1 MHAIRP
7 CPAPTP
13 RRRVLLPASRAGVCA
28 GALALLPALGLA
40 AGPPIKLNAPMTEGG
55 DVSFPII
62 SPDGRTVVYAADQD
76 VDGRT
81 ELYSVPIAG
90 GSTPI
95 KLNPPLGGNG
105 VFSVLT
111 RITSDSAAA
120 VFRANGELFSAPI
133 GGGTP
138 VRLNRTLPAGGFVFS
153 FELSPDGGTVV
164 YNADQDTD
172 NVREIYSV
180 PVEGGSVT
188 RLNAPMTAGG
198 NSVGSGHFSPDSSTV
213 IYRADQD
220 TDEVFELYS
229 VPTGGGSVTKLNPP
243 LPSSDDVGDE
253 NFEFSPDGSTVVF
266 AVTEGTQGRRAL
278 YSVPAQGGPA
288 TRLTPPLVDGGRI
301 NFFNFDRYRMVSPDG
316 SRVVYTADQDTDEQ
330 VELYSVPIEGGTVTR
345 LNPPLLPGQ
354 VVDSLLEI
362 SADGS
367 TVVYRTFSET
377 EPSELFSVPTAGGP
391 ATRLNA
397 PLPST
402 DEVLSFQLS
411 HDGSFVVYT
420 TFPRDAV
427 EPSPSKASVA
437 PKGISSPPNGLFS
450 VSIDGGPVQ
459 TLATGFAEGS
469 GLIDFSISPDNQS
482 VIYTADQDTPGTVE
496 LYSVPRLGGVAEKLN
511 APVVT
516 GGNIF
521 SFEIA
526 PDSNSV
532 VYRGDQDTDEVF
544 EIYSVNNVGVPRP
557 AQIFADGFE

>member
-7 CPAPTP
+7 CPASTP
-13 RRRVLLPASRAGVCA
+13 RRRVLLPASRAGICA
-28 GALALLPALGLA
+28 GALALLPVLGFA
-40 AGPPIKLNAPMTEGG
+40 ADPPIKLNAPMTEGG
-55 DVSFPII
+55 DASFPII
-62 SPDGRTVVYAADQD
+62 SPDGRTVVYAADQE

-81 ELYSVPIAG
+81 ELYSVPIGG

-111 RITSDSAAA
+111 RITSDSTAA
-120 VFRANGELFSAPI
+120 VFRANGELFSTPI
-133 GGGTP
+133 DGGTS
-138 VRLNRTLPAGGFVFS
+138 VRLSRTLPAGGIVFS
-153 FELSPDGGTVV
+153 FRMSSDGSTVV

-172 NVREIYSV
+172 NVREVYSV
-180 PVEGGSVT
+180 PVAGGTVT
-188 RLNAPMTAGG
+188 RLNAPMTPGG
-198 NSVGSGHFSPDSSTV
+198 NSFSSGRISPDGSTV

-220 TDEVFELYS
+220 VDEVFELYS
-229 VPTGGGSVTKLNPP
+229 VPIGGGSVTKLNPP
-243 LPSSDDVGDE
+243 LPSGADVGDE
-253 NFEFSPDGSTVVF
+253 DFEFSPDGSIVVF

-288 TRLTPPLVDGGRI
+288 TRLTPPLVEGGRI
-301 NFFNFDRYRMVSPDG
+301 NFISFDRFRMISPDG
-316 SRVVYTADQDTDEQ
+316 SRVVYGADQDTDQ
-330 VELYSVPIEGGTVTR
+330 QFELFSVPIEGGTVTR
-345 LNPPLLPGQ
+345 LNPPLMPGQ
-354 VVDSLLEI
+354 GVDSLYEF

-367 TVVYRTFSET
+367 TVVYQAFSAT
-377 EPSELFSVPTAGGP
+377 EPNEVFSVPTAGGP

-411 HDGSFVVYT
+411 HDGNFVVYT
-420 TFPRDAV
+420 TFPRDSLA
-427 EPSPSKASVA
+427 PNPNKASAA

-469 GLIDFSISPDNQS
+469 GLNDFSVSPDNQS
-482 VIYTADQDTPGTVE
+482 VIYTADQDTPGTSE
-496 LYSVPRLGGVAEKLN
+496 LYRVSRLGGPAETLN
-511 APVVT
+511 APVVS

-526 PDSNSV
+526 PDSNTV

-544 EIYSVNNVGVPRP
+544 EIYSVSLIGVPRLE
-557 AQIFADGFE
+557 QIFANGFE

>member
-1 MHAIRP
+1 MHAIHP
-7 CPAPTP
+7 KPASMP
-13 RRRVLLPASRAGVCA
+13 RRLVLAPATWVGLCA

-40 AGPPIKLNAPMTEGG
+40 ADPPIKLNAPLTEGG

-76 VDGRT
+76 TDGRT
-81 ELYSVPIAG
+81 EQYSVPIGG

-95 KLNPPLGGNG
+95 KLNPPVGGSG
-105 VFSVLT
+105 IFSVLT
-111 RITSDSAAA
+111 RITADSAAA
-120 VFRANGELFSAPI
+120 VFRANGNLFSAPI
-133 GGGTP
+133 EGGTP
-138 VRLNRTLPAGGFVFS
+138 IRLNRTLPAGGIVFS
-153 FELSPDGGTVV
+153 FQLSPDGSTVV

-172 NVREIYSV
+172 DVREVYSV
-180 PVEGGSVT
+180 PVAGGTVT

-198 NSVGSGHFSPDSSTV
+198 NSFSAGRISPDGSTV

-229 VPTGGGSVTKLNPP
+229 VPIGGGSVTKLNPP
-243 LPSSDDVGDE
+243 LPSGADVGDE

-266 AVTEGTQGRRAL
+266 AVTEGSLGRRAL

-301 NFFNFDRYRMVSPDG
+301 NFLGFDRYRMISPDG

-354 VVDSLLEI
+354 VVDSLHEI

-367 TVVYRTFSET
+367 TVVYQTFSDS
-377 EPSELFSVPTAGGP
+377 EPSEVFSVPTVGGP
-391 ATRLNA
+391 VTKLNA

-411 HDGSFVVYT
+411 HDGRFVVYT
-420 TFPRDAV
+420 TLPRDAIP
-427 EPSPSKASVA
+427 PSPSKASA
-437 PKGISSPPNGLFS
+437 PPKGDSTPPNGLFS
-450 VSIDGGPVQ
+450 APIKGGPVQ

-469 GLIDFSISPDNQS
+469 GLSDFSISPDNQL

-496 LYSVPRLGGVAEKLN
+496 LYRIPILGGVAEKLN
-511 APVVT
+511 TPVVS
-516 GGNIF
+516 GGDIF
-521 SFEIA
+521 SFEFA
-526 PDSNSV
+526 PDSNTV

-544 EIYSVNNVGVPRP
+544 ELFSVTQVAAPP
-557 AQIFADGFE
+557 AAQIFENGFE

>member
-1 MHAIRP
+1 MHAIHP
-7 CPAPTP
+7 NPASMP
-13 RRRVLLPASRAGVCA
+13 RRLVLARASRVGLCVAALGLLPAI
-28 GALALLPALGLA
+28 GLA
-40 AGPPIKLNAPMTEGG
+40 ADPPIKLNGPLTEGG

-62 SPDGRTVVYAADQD
+62 SPDGRRVVYAADQD
-76 VDGRT
+76 IDGRT
-81 ELYSVPIAG
+81 EQYSVPIDG

-95 KLNPPLGGNG
+95 KLNPPVGGSG

-111 RITSDSAAA
+111 RITADSTAA
-120 VFRANGELFSAPI
+120 VFRANGNLFSAPI
-133 GGGTP
+133 NGGTP
-138 VRLNRTLPAGGFVFS
+138 VRLNRPLPAGGIVFS
-153 FELSPDGGTVV
+153 FQLSPDGSTVV

-180 PVEGGSVT
+180 PVAGGTVT
-188 RLNAPMTAGG
+188 RLNASMTAGG
-198 NSVGSGHFSPDSSTV
+198 NSFSSGRISPDGGTV

-229 VPTGGGSVTKLNPP
+229 VPISGGSVTKLNPP
-243 LPSSDDVGDE
+243 LPSGADVGDE

-266 AVTEGTQGRRAL
+266 AVTEGTLGRRAL

-301 NFFNFDRYRMVSPDG
+301 NFLGFDRYRMISPDG

-345 LNPPLLPGQ
+345 LNTPLLPGQ
-354 VVDSLLEI
+354 VVDSLHEI

-367 TVVYRTFSET
+367 TVVYQTFSES
-377 EPSELFSVPTAGGP
+377 EPSEVFSVPTVGGP
-391 ATRLNA
+391 VTRLNA

-402 DEVLSFQLS
+402 DEVLSFHVS

-420 TFPRDAV
+420 TFPRDAIP
-427 EPSPSKASVA
+427 PSPSKASA
-437 PKGISSPPNGLFS
+437 SPKGDSSPPNGLFS
-450 VSIDGGPVQ
+450 APIDGGPVQ

-469 GLIDFSISPDNQS
+469 GLNDFSISADNQS
-482 VIYTADQDTPGTVE
+482 VIYTADQDTPGTSE
-496 LYSVPRLGGVAEKLN
+496 LYRIPALGGVAEKLN
-511 APVVT
+511 APVVS

-526 PDSNSV
+526 RDSNTV
-532 VYRGDQDTDEVF
+532 VYRGDQDTDDVF
-544 EIYSVNNVGVPRP
+544 ELFSVTNVGAPQP
-557 AQIFADGFE
+557 GTIFENGFE

>member
-1 MHAIRP
+1 MHAIHRRP
-7 CPAPTP
+7 ASMP
-13 RRRVLLPASRAGVCA
+13 RRHVLARTSRVGLCVA
-28 GALALLPALGLA
+28 ALALLPTLSLA
-40 AGPPIKLNAPMTEGG
+40 ADPPIKLNAPLTEGG

-62 SPDGRTVVYAADQD
+62 SPDGSTVVYAADQEI
-76 VDGRT
+76 DGRT
-81 ELYSVPIAG
+81 EQYSVPIGG

-95 KLNPPLGGNG
+95 KLNPPVGGSG

-111 RITSDSAAA
+111 RITADSTAA
-120 VFRANGELFSAPI
+120 VFRANGNLFSAPI
-133 GGGTP
+133 NGGTP
-138 VRLNRTLPAGGFVFS
+138 VRLNRPLPAGGIVFS
-153 FELSPDGGTVV
+153 FQLSPDGSTVV

-180 PVEGGSVT
+180 PVAGGTVT
-188 RLNAPMTAGG
+188 RLNASMTAGG
-198 NSVGSGHFSPDSSTV
+198 NSFSSGRISPDGGTV

-229 VPTGGGSVTKLNPP
+229 VPISGGSVTKLNPP
-243 LPSSDDVGDE
+243 LPSGADVGDE

-266 AVTEGTQGRRAL
+266 AVTEGTLGRRAL

-301 NFFNFDRYRMVSPDG
+301 NFLGFDRYRMISPEG
-316 SRVVYTADQDTDEQ
+316 SRVVYTADQDTDDQ

-354 VVDSLLEI
+354 VVDSLHEV

-367 TVVYRTFSET
+367 TVVYQTFSES
-377 EPSELFSVPTAGGP
+377 EPSEVFSVPTVGGP
-391 ATRLNA
+391 VTRLNA

-420 TFPRDAV
+420 TFPRDAIP
-427 EPSPSKASVA
+427 PSPSKASVS
-437 PKGISSPPNGLFS
+437 PKGDFSLPTGLFS
-450 VSIDGGPVQ
+450 APIDGGPVQ

-469 GLIDFSISPDNQS
+469 GLNDFSISPDNQS
-482 VIYTADQDTPGTVE
+482 VIYTADQDTPGTFE
-496 LYSVPRLGGVAEKLN
+496 LYRVSRLGGPVEKLN
-511 APVVT
+511 APVVS

-526 PDSNSV
+526 PDSNTV
-532 VYRGDQDTDEVF
+532 VYRGDQDTDDVF
-544 EIYSVNNVGVPRP
+544 ELFSVTNVGAPQP
-557 AQIFADGFE
+557 GQIFENGFE

>member
-1 MHAIRP
+1 MP
-7 CPAPTP
+7 
-13 RRRVLLPASRAGVCA
+13 VLCF
-28 GALALLPALGLA
+28 A
-40 AGPPIKLNAPMTEGG
+40 ADPPIKLNAPLTEGG

-62 SPDGRTVVYAADQD
+62 SPDGSTVVYAADQD
-76 VDGRT
+76 TDNRT
-81 ELYSVPIAG
+81 ELYSVPIGG

-95 KLNPPLGGNG
+95 KLNQPVGGSG
-105 VFSVLT
+105 VFGVAT

-120 VFRANGELFSAPI
+120 VFRANGQLFSAPI
-133 GGGTP
+133 DGGTP

-153 FELSPDGGTVV
+153 FQLSPDGSTVV

-180 PVEGGSVT
+180 PVAGGSVT

-198 NSVGSGHFSPDSSTV
+198 NSVGSGHFSPDGSTV

-229 VPTGGGSVTKLNPP
+229 VPMGGGSVTKLNPP
-243 LPSSDDVGDE
+243 LPSGADVGDE
-253 NFEFSPDGSTVVF
+253 DFEFSPDGSTVVF
-266 AVTEGTQGRRAL
+266 AVTEGTLGRQAL

-301 NFFNFDRYRMVSPDG
+301 NFLGFDRYRMISPDG
-316 SRVVYTADQDTDEQ
+316 SRVVYTADQDTDDQ

-354 VVDSLLEI
+354 VVDSLHEI

-367 TVVYRTFSET
+367 TVVYRTFSES

-391 ATRLNA
+391 VTRLNA
-397 PLPST
+397 ELPST
-402 DEVLSFQLS
+402 DEVLYFQLS

-420 TFPRDAV
+420 TFPRGAIA
-427 EPSPSKASVA
+427 PNPSKASLS
-437 PKGISSPPNGLFS
+437 PKGDFSLPTGLFS
-450 VSIDGGPVQ
+450 APIDGGPAQ

-482 VIYTADQDTPGTVE
+482 VIYTADQDTPGTTE
-496 LYSVPRLGGVAEKLN
+496 LYRVPSLGGVAEKLN
-511 APVVT
+511 AQVVS

-526 PDSNSV
+526 PDSNTV
-532 VYRGDQDTDEVF
+532 VYRGDQDTDDVF
-544 EIYSVNNVGVPRP
+544 EVYSVTNLGAPLTNL
-557 AQIFADGFE
+557 IFENGFE